1 MSHIREVVVV
11 QLVERSLPIPE
22 VCGLNPVTGKIYLE
36 HLCTCL
42 LSTVL
47 KRQKIN
53 KKRPEMAHFKKKSNI
68 KKSLIYLVKLY
79 YFHPMKTLYLQS
91 NGLLLV
97 AVLAF

>member
-1 MSHIREVVVV
+1 
-11 QLVERSLPIPE
+11 
-22 VCGLNPVTGKIYLE
+22 
-36 HLCTCL
+36 
-42 LSTVL
+42 
-47 KRQKIN
+47 
-53 KKRPEMAHFKKKSNI
+53 MAYFKKKSNI